1 MRRLLFA
8 ATYAIP
14 LLLATG
20 LTASAQPRFG
30 GGSFHYGGGFRT
42 HGLGAPG
49 LGMRP
54 MGMRPAFPA
63 YRAGF
68 RPGWQGG
75 GWGRPGFYPNRPYWG
90 GGYRPYWGAGY
101 RPYRRYWGGYPYW
114 GAAAGLATAATIG
127 AIASYPSYY
136 PDYPA
141 YPVYPAYEVA
151 PAGDGGQCATPVKVC
166 TLYEPAPL
174 GVGCSC
180 RVPGGRARGT
190 VVGP

>member
-8 ATYAIP
+8 AASAIP
-14 LLLATG
+14 LLLAAD

-30 GGSFHYGGGFRT
+30 GGGFHHGSGFRT
-42 HGLGAPG
+42 HGLGGPG

-54 MGMRPAFPA
+54 ALPA
-63 YRAGF
+63 YRAGW
-68 RPGWQGG
+68 RGG
-75 GWGRPGFYPNRPYWG
+75 GAWSRPGFYPNRSYWG

-127 AIASYPSYY
+127 AIASYPTYY

-141 YPVYPAYEVA
+141 YPIYPAYELA
-151 PAGDGGQCATPVKVC
+151 PAGDGGRCATPVKVC
-166 TLYEPAPL
+166 TLYERAPL